1 MIIPIPL
8 LTEFFYFIL
17 KGHYESGGTERFM
30 ANSMTGYGR
39 AQQLIDGRDISV
51 ELKSVNH
58 RFFEFSPRVPRAYN
72 YLEEKLKSLVYSKV
86 SRGKI
91 DLSLTV
97 VAVEGTNTKIEINH
111 ELAESYLIALRGLG
125 DSLKLRDDITLSGLA
140 RFSDIFVVRKSEDD
154 EDAMWLAVSQVAQD
168 ALKKFLAM
176 RTMEGEKLVED
187 MLSRLSVIEG
197 HVARVEQLAPKT
209 VEDYRHR
216 LTAKITEVLE
226 QKQLD
231 ESRILTE
238 AAIFAEK
245 IAVAEETVRLKSH
258 IMQFRAILS
267 GKEPAGRKL
276 DFLVQELN
284 RETNTIGSKAQ
295 DIEIARV
302 VVEIKSEIEKIREQI
317 QNIE

>member
-1 MIIPIPL
+1 
-8 LTEFFYFIL
+8 
-17 KGHYESGGTERFM
+17 M

-39 AQQLIDGRDISV
+39 AQQLIDGRDITV
-51 ELKSVNH
+51 EMKSVNH
-58 RFFEFSPRVPRAYN
+58 RFFEFSPRISRSYA
-72 YLEEKLKSLVYSKV
+72 YLEDNLKSLVYSKI

-97 VAVEGTNTKIEINH
+97 LTVDGSSAKVEINH
-111 ELAESYLIALRGLG
+111 ALAGSYLQALRGLG
-125 DSLKLRDDITLSGLA
+125 EGLGLKDDVTLTGLA
-140 RFSDIFVVRKSEDD
+140 RFNDIFIVRKAEDD
-154 EDAMWLAVSQVAQD
+154 EDAVWDAVSKVAGL
-168 ALKKFLAM
+168 ALEKFVEM
-176 RTMEGEKLVED
+176 RAAEGEKLKAD
-187 MLSRLSVIEG
+187 ILSRLASIENY
-197 HVARVEQLAPKT
+197 VREVEALSPKT
-209 VEDYRHR
+209 VEDYRAR

-258 IMQFRAILS
+258 IEQFRKILAK
-267 GKEPAGRKL
+267 GDAVGRKL

-284 RETNTIGSKAQ
+284 REANTIGSKAQ
-295 DIEIARV
+295 DIEIARI
-302 VVEIKSEIEKIREQI
+302 VVEIKSDIEKIREQI